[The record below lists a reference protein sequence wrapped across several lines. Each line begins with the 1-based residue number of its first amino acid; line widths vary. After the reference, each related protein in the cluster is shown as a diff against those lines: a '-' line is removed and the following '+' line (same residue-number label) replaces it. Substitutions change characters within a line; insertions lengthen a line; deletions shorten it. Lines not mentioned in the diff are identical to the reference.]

1 MKQLQQLRRELDGAT
16 LGFILGCALIVYGVS
31 RVTVPGALIL
41 AGLILCAT
49 CILLKLSAQKAARER
64 QGRA

>member
-1 MKQLQQLRRELDGAT
+1 MKRLRKELDGAT

-49 CILLKLSAQKAARER
+49 CILLKLAAQKAARER
-64 QGRA
+64 RARG